1 MRASLSEAA
10 VLRVVASLVAAERA
24 QAGSGRAWDAAGW
37 TADTSLGEDG
47 LALDSLELLA
57 ASEVVGR
64 FFRLHESGDETRLL
78 AEATLGGW
86 SRLVVESFALGAV
99 DGFTFAT
106 SGTTGLP
113 KLCRQTMAM
122 LHGEAAAWSRYFT
135 GRTRVV
141 ATVPPH
147 HIYGFLFTVL
157 LPDIAGLPVLDARML
172 PSDALRSVLRPGD
185 LLIGHPTSLTAL
197 ERTQGELPS
206 MLRVVSAT
214 SGLSAASHRALLG
227 QGAAEVTDVYGST
240 ETAGIALRTDPDA
253 PFVLLPRWQRGSD
266 DTLTEVATG
275 ASHALPDRVEWE
287 GERGLRPAARH
298 DGAVQV
304 AGVNVFPDR
313 IAETLRGHAMVADC
327 RVFLDTTLPEPR
339 LRALLLPAPGCDPG
353 ETIADCDRW
362 CRRRFSAPER
372 PVGFEVSTPL
382 PSEG

>member
-1 MRASLSEAA
+1 MRPSLSEAA

-24 QAGSGRAWDAAGW
+24 QAGSGRAWDAANW
-37 TADTSLGEDG
+37 TAGTSLEGDG

-86 SRLVVESFALGAV
+86 ARLVAESFASGV

-113 KLCRQTMAM
+113 KMCRQAMAT
-122 LHGEAAAWSRYFT
+122 LYGEADFWSRYFA

-141 ATVPPH
+141 SAVPPH

-157 LPDIAGLPVLDARML
+157 LPDLAGLPILDARML
-172 PSDALRSVLRPGD
+172 SADALRAALRPGD
-185 LLIGHPTSLTAL
+185 LLIGHPTSLAAL
-197 ERTQGELPS
+197 ERTQGGLPG
-206 MLRVVSAT
+206 MLCLVSAT

-240 ETAGIALRTDPDA
+240 ETAGIASRTDPDA
-253 PFVLLPRWQRGSD
+253 PFVLLPRWRRGPD

-275 ASHALPDRVEWE
+275 TSHALPDRVEWE
-287 GERGLRPAARH
+287 GERSLRPAARH

-313 IAETLRGHAMVADC
+313 IAEALRGRAMVADC

-353 ETIADCDRW
+353 EVIADCDHW

-372 PVGFEVSTPL
+372 PIGFEVSTL
-382 PSEG
+382 LRSGE